1 MRLCGLAAALLLAL
15 PSRAV
20 AKPAA
25 EPVVAITGATLYPSP
40 TAAPIPDGVVLLQ
53 GGKVLAVG
61 TAQQV
66 AVPAGATLIDGRG
79 LGLAAGFWNFHVHF
93 TGPEWQDAATA
104 PSEALAKAMEAM
116 LNRYG
121 FTTVV
126 DAGSNPSNTLALRAR
141 VQKGDV
147 PGPRILTAGSPLFPK
162 GGVPIYVTQ
171 SLPPE
176 ALGQLAQPATP
187 AEARA
192 DVAANLA
199 AGADATKVFSGSWLG
214 GGKTM
219 EMAPDILRAA
229 VEASHHAKKP
239 VLTHPQP
246 LEGVRRALDA
256 GVDVLMH
263 TTPDAGPWPEELI
276 SALVTAHL
284 GLVPTLSLWQVV
296 GHEAMGDPLK
306 VEAFVQGGV
315 SQLRAFAKAGGQVL
329 FGTDVGYH
337 RQTDTGEELARMA
350 QAGLS
355 WRATLASLTTA
366 PASRFPGSGTGT
378 LAKGEPADVVLF
390 RGEPVRDPRAY
401 SRIALSIRG
410 GKVLYRA
417 PVPVF
422 IPAPP
427 LTPAKTPLP
436 KTQ

>member
-1 MRLCGLAAALLLAL
+1 MRPWGLAAVLLLAL
-15 PSRAV
+15 ASLAR

-25 EPVVAITGATLYPSP
+25 EPVVAITGATVYPSP
-40 TAAPIPDGVVLLQ
+40 TAAPIPNGVVLLQ
-53 GGKVLAVG
+53 GAKVLAVG
-61 TAQQV
+61 TAQEV
-66 AVPAGATLIDGRG
+66 AVPPGATLIDGKG
-79 LGLAAGFWNFHVHF
+79 LGVAAGFWNFHVHF

-104 PSEALAKAMEAM
+104 PAAALAKAMEAM

-126 DAGSNPSNTLALRAR
+126 DAGSNPSNTFALRAR
-141 VQKGDV
+141 VQHGDV
-147 PGPRILTAGSPLFPK
+147 PGPRILTAGSPLYPK
-162 GGVPIYVTQ
+162 GGIPIYLRQ
-171 SLPPE
+171 SLPPDVL
-176 ALGQLAQPATP
+176 AQLAQPATA

-192 DVAANLA
+192 DVTANLA

-214 GGKTM
+214 GGKTL

-229 VEASHHAKKP
+229 VEASHQAKKP
-239 VLTHPQP
+239 VLTHPQT
-246 LEGVRRALDA
+246 LEGVRRALAA

-263 TTPDAGPWPEELI
+263 TTPDAGPWPEELV
-276 SALVTAHL
+276 SALVRAHL

-329 FGTDVGYH
+329 FGTDVGFH
-337 RQTDTGEELARMA
+337 RQTDTSEELARMA

-390 RGEPVRDPRAY
+390 QGEPLRDPRAY
-401 SRIALSIRG
+401 SRIVLTFRG

-417 PVPVF
+417 PEPVF
-422 IPAPP
+422 
-427 LTPAKTPLP
+427 TPARPVTPAVTPWP
-436 KTQ
+436 KTK